1 MKKLF
6 ICLVEILLILFSG
19 FIIALAFLNILN
31 WIYNI
36 MLFLGS
42 ICILTYITLIIL
54 NHKIF
59 NKKITLKVFLL

>member
-19 FIIALAFLNILN
+19 FVIALAFLNTLN

-42 ICILTYITLIIL
+42 ICILTYIYI
-54 NHKIF
+54 NNCKS
-59 NKKITLKVFLL
+59 

>member
-42 ICILTYITLIIL
+42 ICILTYIYI
-54 NHKIF
+54 NNFKS
-59 NKKITLKVFLL
+59 